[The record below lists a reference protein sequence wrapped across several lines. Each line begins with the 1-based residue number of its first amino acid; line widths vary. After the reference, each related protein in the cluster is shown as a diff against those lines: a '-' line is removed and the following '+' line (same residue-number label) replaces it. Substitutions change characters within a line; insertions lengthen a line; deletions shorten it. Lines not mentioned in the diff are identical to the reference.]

1 MNTPPRW
8 ATRKEAAK
16 YARTSEATLDRWL
29 TAGHVT
35 RYGAGRHIR
44 IDRADGFEIRCFL
57 RRRREDEHE
66 NTGHR
71 HKKRPKS
78 RIFPGP

>member
-1 MNTPPRW
+1 V
-8 ATRKEAAK
+8 EQQAK
-16 YARTSEATLDRWL
+16 ARLLPVAQGGIGGSEPIAD
-29 TAGHVT
+29 
-35 RYGAGRHIR
+35 GRHIR